1 MKVKNLD
8 WNGIIT
14 GLVELL
20 IGILLLVNPI
30 GFTSG
35 IIIVVGVALC
45 AIGVKSVITYFRKD
59 AAQAAISQELSKGLI
74 FLAVGLFCTLK
85 SEWFIVTFP
94 ILTLLYGVVMLLA
107 GLRKIQFMVDL
118 IRFKSKYWFLAAISA
133 AVTLLCAV
141 IILLDP
147 FGVTEALWIF
157 TAITLI
163 VEAIFDFVTI
173 ILNKAKSA
181 E

>member
-20 IGILLLVNPI
+20 VGILLLINPI

-35 IIIVVGVALC
+35 IIIVVGIALC
-45 AIGVKSVITYFRKD
+45 AIGVKSIITYFRKD
-59 AAQAAISQELSKGLI
+59 AGQAVLSQELSKGLI
-74 FLAVGLFCTLK
+74 FLVVGLFCAFKT
-85 SEWFIVTFP
+85 EWFIVTFP

-107 GLRKIQFMVDL
+107 GLRKIQFMVDM
-118 IRFKSKYWFLAAISA
+118 IRLKSKRWYLAAISA
-133 AVTLLCAV
+133 ALTLLCAV

-147 FGVTEALWIF
+147 FGATEALWIF
-157 TAITLI
+157 TAVTLI
-163 VEAIFDFVTI
+163 VEAVFDFVTI
-173 ILNKAKSA
+173 ILNKAKG